1 VTLTEGV
8 TDSVGVIDTEGVTEG
23 VTVTEEDGAGV

>member
-8 TDSVGVIDTEGVTEG
+8 TDSVGVIDTDGVTEG